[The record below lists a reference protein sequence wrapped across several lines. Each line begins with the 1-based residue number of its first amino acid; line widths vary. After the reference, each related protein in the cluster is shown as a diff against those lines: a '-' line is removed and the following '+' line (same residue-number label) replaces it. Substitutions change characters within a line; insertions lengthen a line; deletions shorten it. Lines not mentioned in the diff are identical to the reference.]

1 MSRCVRSL
9 RWSWGWTGVSDAPVT
24 NGTPGLLLPLDD
36 PERTISILRPRLFQ
50 DQVVELF
57 HSHFHRLV
65 RYLGRLSGDPE
76 LASDLVQEAF
86 VKLHRRGAL
95 PDHPEAWLITVAM
108 NLFRN
113 ARSTAARRRRLL
125 TPSRAEVSLGDP
137 APGPARLLEGGDA
150 AERVRAAIDRLGER
164 DRQLLLLRAEGYGY
178 RELAAALGLNEASVG
193 TLLARAKRAFR
204 EVYEGSDDAP

>member
-1 MSRCVRSL
+1 MPRS
-9 RWSWGWTGVSDAPVT
+9 
-24 NGTPGLLLPLDD
+24 
-36 PERTISILRPRLFQ
+36 FQ

-65 RYLGRLSGDPE
+65 RYLDRLSGDPE
-76 LASDLVQEAF
+76 LASDLAQEAF

-113 ARSTAARRRRLL
+113 ARSTAVRRRRLL
-125 TPSRAEVSLGDP
+125 TAALAEASLGDP
-137 APGPARLLEGGDA
+137 APGPAQLLEGADQRK
-150 AERVRAAIDRLGER
+150 RVRAAIDRLGER

-178 RELAAALGLNEASVG
+178 RELAAALGLHEASVG
-193 TLLARAKRAFR
+193 TLLARAQRAFR
-204 EVYEGSDDAP
+204 EVYDGSADAP